1 MKLRTDF
8 LEALNLSLSSSQL
21 EALRSYAALVW
32 LKKDD
37 LNLTSVE
44 SEQEIWDR
52 HITDGLFAA
61 SLIKALSVGK
71 KTYSLAD
78 YGAGCGY
85 IGLSAKIALGDAC
98 DLTLVETLGK
108 RCLFM
113 EWCIMKLGLK
123 GARTL
128 NVRAGASGGKAGP
141 FDFTLE
147 RAMGKINDVLPLCCA
162 DLKSGG
168 FFTAFQTED
177 REWSEEVLKL
187 CSCSYERNLSR
198 EYKLFGEDKTRRLS
212 VFKKI

>member
-8 LEALNLSLSSSQL
+8 LEKLSLNLSALQL
-21 EALRSYAALVW
+21 ELLQAYASLVW
-32 LKKDD
+32 LKKGD

-61 SLIKALSVGK
+61 ALIKKLSDGK

-85 IGLSAKIALGDAC
+85 IGLSAKIALGEAC

-108 RCLFM
+108 RCMFM

-128 NVRAGASGGKAGP
+128 NIRAAASSGKAGP
-141 FDFTLE
+141 FDFTTE
-147 RAMGKINDVLPLCCA
+147 RAMGKINDILPLCCA
-162 DLKSGG
+162 DLKKGA
-168 FFTAFQTED
+168 FFIPFQTEN
-177 REWSEEVLKL
+177 REWTEEILKK
-187 CSCSYERNLSR
+187 CSCVYERDLSQ
-198 EYKLFGEDKTRRLS
+198 EYKLFGEDKIRRLP